1 MQLADCLN
9 SPLDNL
15 IRNDSLLRG
24 VWGVCTQSSGQC
36 QDRFSI
42 ITAPE
47 KIFSDVE
54 KELALQRA
62 PILRISKNGFGWE
75 GSYTEPQRLLVC
87 GAGIILQFC
96 KLQHI
101 SASLVKLQ
109 NIGMVINRGIDLS
122 CGPSVYLSEPPFRHE
137 SNIPRKIP

>member
-15 IRNDSLLRG
+15 IRYDSLSRG
-24 VWGVCTQSSGQC
+24 GGGGLYSKLWTMPRQIQHNY
-36 QDRFSI
+36 R
-42 ITAPE
+42 TRE
-47 KIFSDVE
+47 N
-54 KELALQRA
+54 
-62 PILRISKNGFGWE
+62 ILRCRKRAGFATSSYPTYQQNRFGWE

>member
-62 PILRISKNGFGWE
+62 PILHISKIG
-75 GSYTEPQRLLVC
+75 LVGKGVTLNLKDC
-87 GAGIILQFC
+87 LFAE
-96 KLQHI
+96 
-101 SASLVKLQ
+101 
-109 NIGMVINRGIDLS
+109 R
-122 CGPSVYLSEPPFRHE
+122 E
-137 SNIPRKIP
+137 